1 MSQSEHMDYI
11 ALHIMHIALEEDAR
25 TIDDTMRREK
35 PEAEEAKYNLCV
47 GWVKTLMMNQETSG
61 TDEWMIQLYRFL

>member
-35 PEAEEAKYNLCV
+35 P
-47 GWVKTLMMNQETSG
+47 
-61 TDEWMIQLYRFL
+61 